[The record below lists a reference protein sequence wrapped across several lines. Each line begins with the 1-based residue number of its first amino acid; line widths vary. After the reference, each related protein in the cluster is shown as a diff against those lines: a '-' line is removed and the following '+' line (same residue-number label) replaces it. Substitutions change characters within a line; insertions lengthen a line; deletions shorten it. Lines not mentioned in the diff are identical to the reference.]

1 MLSSP
6 GIHGGSTLLQPEA
19 VFRKIGVE
27 SGQTIADLGC
37 GGGAHFAFSAA
48 TLVGSNGTVYA
59 VDVQKNILLAVK
71 ARAESLQLAQIHTVH
86 ANVEKLGSTAI
97 DDGTCDHVII
107 VNVLF
112 QNKNHEAIIR
122 EATRLV
128 KKEGYLTVI
137 DWKKT
142 ASAFGPPQELRTD
155 PATITQQATAAGLRF
170 FDEFDAGPYHYAIVF
185 KK

>member
-6 GIHGGSTLLQPEA
+6 SIHGGSTLLQPET
-19 VFRKIGVE
+19 VFRKIGIE
-27 SGQTIADLGC
+27 SGQVVADLGC

-48 TLVGSNGTVYA
+48 NLVGKNGTVYA
-59 VDVQKNILLAVK
+59 VDVQKNVLLSVK
-71 ARAESLQLAQIHTVH
+71 TRAESLGIPQLKTVH

-97 DDGTCDHVII
+97 DDAVCDHAII

-112 QNKNHEAIIR
+112 QNKNHEAILR
-122 EATRLV
+122 EAARLV
-128 KKEGYLTVI
+128 KTGGLLTVI

-155 PATITQQATAAGLRF
+155 PTIITQQAVAAGLRF